1 MHLLKERRK
10 FMARLERQHS
20 LKIVLIYSPA
30 PRQVREWLL
39 DLDLGTTVLQAL
51 EACHFF
57 EEFSDLEPEQLAV
70 GIWGRK
76 TTLNGV
82 LMNADRLEIYRGLR
96 VDPKVARR
104 ERFNVQGTKSAGLF
118 AKRRLGAKAGY

>member
-1 MHLLKERRK
+1 MHLSKERLR

-30 PRQVREWLL
+30 PRKFREWLL
-39 DLDLGTTVLQAL
+39 DLDSGATVLQAL
-51 EACHFF
+51 EICHFF
-57 EEFSDLEPEQLAV
+57 EEFPELKPEQLAV

-76 TTLNGV
+76 TTLSGL
-82 LMNADRLEIYRGLR
+82 LMNADRLEIYRELR

-104 ERFNVQGTKSAGLF
+104 ERFGVQGTKSAGLF

>member
-1 MHLLKERRK
+1 M
-10 FMARLERQHS
+10 
-20 LKIVLIYSPA
+20 LIYSPA

-51 EACHFF
+51 EACHFL
-57 EEFSDLEPEQLAV
+57 EEFSDLEPVQLVV

-82 LMNADRLEIYRGLR
+82 LMNPDRLEIYRELR
-96 VDPKVARR
+96 VDPKVARH